1 MLARDARPSTTS
13 PSALLTGFWFLR
25 RTPVDC
31 KLPARCD
38 VSGCLLGAHEYY
50 RRHNI
55 PSDLKISTTES
66 PPSSFSTAET
76 PYNSNRLPSNAK
88 LVVSQRA
95 GIPGGLG
102 RILKTWCGTPRCSPS
117 GALGTREPSSSG
129 L

>member
-76 PYNSNRLPSNAK
+76 PYNSNRLPPNAN
-88 LVVSQRA
+88 LVVNQRA
-95 GIPGGLG
+95 AARSKETLRNRCRGAGPTEKG
-102 RILKTWCGTPRCSPS
+102 RSLVII
-117 GALGTREPSSSG
+117 
-129 L
+129 